1 MSTTPLVF
9 ISYSHRDSEFVN
21 RLAALLISYDL
32 NVWKD
37 SKDLPIGGNIPK
49 NIYHGIKS
57 SSHFCCII
65 SEASVESQWV
75 EEELSFAKMR
85 QLDNREL
92 MIVPI
97 LISDVEVP
105 DYVKVY
111 RYANLQ
117 DRNLSPTNPEVGRM
131 MRAFGVALSGRL
143 THVIL
148 GPARE
153 KLLIACKE
161 LSVSLWNFRDHVLVF
176 EKIKKGRDDSVR
188 NHAETLASDTS
199 YGYLDPARSSSAFF
213 GAGYNRAPTFGPDRS
228 ESLRKYT
235 AEQDREMHRI
245 HASVWSELKGYAQRV
260 LDSIPPVEI
269 AATTGG
275 VRLLDEQSLNSEQFQ
290 TWRELGDVVG
300 NLHSLCGIVVEAST
314 SEVDYISGKAGYFS
328 GAQKV
333 VDNVISLLESWAALE
348 RATL

>member
-49 NIYHGIKS
+49 NVYHGIKS

-85 QLDNREL
+85 QLDNRGL

-161 LSVSLWNFRDHVLVF
+161 LSVSFVLLRP
-176 EKIKKGRDDSVR
+176 GPLC
-188 NHAETLASDTS
+188 NHWEN
-199 YGYLDPARSSSAFF
+199 P
-213 GAGYNRAPTFGPDRS
+213 
-228 ESLRKYT
+228 
-235 AEQDREMHRI
+235 
-245 HASVWSELKGYAQRV
+245 
-260 LDSIPPVEI
+260 
-269 AATTGG
+269 
-275 VRLLDEQSLNSEQFQ
+275 
-290 TWRELGDVVG
+290 
-300 NLHSLCGIVVEAST
+300 
-314 SEVDYISGKAGYFS
+314 
-328 GAQKV
+328 
-333 VDNVISLLESWAALE
+333 
-348 RATL
+348 

>member
-105 DYVKVY
+105 DYVKAY
-111 RYANLQ
+111 RYANL
-117 DRNLSPTNPEVGRM
+117 
-131 MRAFGVALSGRL
+131 
-143 THVIL
+143 
-148 GPARE
+148 
-153 KLLIACKE
+153 
-161 LSVSLWNFRDHVLVF
+161 
-176 EKIKKGRDDSVR
+176 
-188 NHAETLASDTS
+188 
-199 YGYLDPARSSSAFF
+199 
-213 GAGYNRAPTFGPDRS
+213 
-228 ESLRKYT
+228 
-235 AEQDREMHRI
+235 
-245 HASVWSELKGYAQRV
+245 
-260 LDSIPPVEI
+260 
-269 AATTGG
+269 
-275 VRLLDEQSLNSEQFQ
+275 
-290 TWRELGDVVG
+290 
-300 NLHSLCGIVVEAST
+300 
-314 SEVDYISGKAGYFS
+314 
-328 GAQKV
+328 
-333 VDNVISLLESWAALE
+333 
-348 RATL
+348 